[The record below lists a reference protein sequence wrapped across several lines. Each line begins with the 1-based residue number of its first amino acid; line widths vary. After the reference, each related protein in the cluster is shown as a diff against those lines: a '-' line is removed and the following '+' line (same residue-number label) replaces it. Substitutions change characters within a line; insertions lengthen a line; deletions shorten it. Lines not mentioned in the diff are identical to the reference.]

1 MMKSKK
7 ANYSA
12 LIKILGTIILI
23 IGISMLIPWIFAEV
37 TGEEGAIHAF
47 RICAPITLTVG
58 LIITLMFQSGQ
69 STLRSRDGFL
79 IVTLCWIL
87 ASLIGMFPYQLSGVT
102 STWVDAFFES
112 TSGVTTTG
120 ATVLPLGVTSHSLLL
135 WKALSHWLGGMGIL
149 VFVISVLP
157 ALGLSGQSIVRA
169 EAPGPVYQKTTTR
182 SSTSAQMLY
191 VTYFSFS
198 VLEFILLMLSGKMTL
213 FEAAIT
219 TLGCISTGG
228 LSPVPG
234 GVASFHSL
242 YIDMVVAV
250 FCILASI
257 NFVLYYYV
265 TTGRL
270 RQALRDIEFRA
281 YMTIIAGAT
290 VICTFGLFRTGLY
303 DLKHALVEA
312 FFQSASMAS
321 TAGYV
326 KTAGLVWPVSC
337 QFILLTLMII
347 GGCSASTAGSVKVVR
362 ILVMLKLISR
372 NCIRR
377 VHPRSVVA
385 VKLGGNAV
393 SAPVVSN
400 ITAFLLTFAGLIVVS
415 ALILSLQG
423 YDMETSMTTA
433 IAMLSNTGTAVT
445 HAVATGNFSYY
456 SPGLKIYLC
465 ALMVTGR
472 LELFT
477 VIILFTRNFWG
488 RTR

>member
-1 MMKSKK
+1 MKGRRNNIN
-7 ANYSA
+7 AE
-12 LIKILGTIILI
+12 IKILSIIVLI
-23 IGISMLIPWIFAEV
+23 IGIAMLIPWVYAEV
-37 TGEEGAIHAF
+37 TGDSAAAHAF
-47 RICAPITLTVG
+47 RLCTPVIIVAG
-58 LIITLMFQSGQ
+58 LAGTLMFPSDQS
-69 STLRSRDGFL
+69 SLRSRDGFL
-79 IVTLCWIL
+79 IVTLCWLL
-87 ASLIGMFPYQLSGVT
+87 ASLIGMFPYQLSGET
-102 STWVDAFFES
+102 SSWADAFFES

-120 ATVLPLGVTSHSLLL
+120 ATALPLGLTSRSLIL

-157 ALGLSGQSIVRA
+157 ALGISGQSIVRA

-182 SSTSAQMLY
+182 VSSSARMLY
-191 VTYFSFS
+191 LTYFAFS
-198 VLEFILLMLSGKMTL
+198 AAEFILLMLSGKMSC
-213 FEAAIT
+213 FEAVIT
-219 TLGCISTGG
+219 TLGSVSTGG
-228 LSPVPG
+228 LTPVPG

-242 YIDMVVAV
+242 YVEMVVAV

-257 NFVLYYYV
+257 NFVLYHYV
-265 TTGRL
+265 VSGRIG
-270 RQALRDIEFRA
+270 QALRDIELRA
-281 YMTIIAGAT
+281 YLVIIAAAT
-290 VICTFGLFRTGLY
+290 VLCSIGLLRTGDY
-303 DLKHALVEA
+303 DLSHATVEA
-312 FFQSASMAS
+312 FFQTASMAS

-326 KTAGLVWPVSC
+326 KTVGLVWPVSC
-337 QFILLTLMII
+337 HLVLLTVMII

-362 ILVMLKLISR
+362 ILVMMKLIAR

-400 ITAFLLTFAGLIVVS
+400 ITAFLLTYAGLVFIS

-423 YDMETSMTTA
+423 YDMEVNLTTA

-445 HAVATGNFSYY
+445 HAVATGTFSFFN
-456 SPGLKIYLC
+456 PGLKIFLC
-465 ALMVTGR
+465 ALMITGR

-488 RTR
+488 KNR